1 MNNKEV
7 MTVAETVSNEKGVS
21 RAIIFEALELALAA
35 AAKRSYPVE
44 VDLRIEIDQRTGH
57 YKTYRQW
64 KVVPDD
70 LPAEERMATKQIS
83 LAAAQLDD
91 PDIEVG

>member
-35 AAKRSYPVE
+35 AAKTILSSRS
-44 VDLRIEIDQRTGH
+44 
-57 YKTYRQW
+57 
-64 KVVPDD
+64 
-70 LPAEERMATKQIS
+70 
-83 LAAAQLDD
+83 
-91 PDIEVG
+91 